1 MNPLS
6 LMRPWTAFGS
16 ISICQNT
23 HNELYLDGTVC
34 PCDVAKALHITLC
47 EGLAA
52 STILTSCQYYVGNY
66 KRAVKRIDDGHRLCN
81 DLMNCLQERAK
92 IEKSYSTQLTEWSK
106 RWRQLIE
113 KVTLLGSVPERTLFE
128 QKAVPMP
135 YGVCCSD
142 DAEAEIIRQLSE
154 MYGSVE
160 RAWLAMMTE
169 ADKVSELH
177 QEVKNGLM
185 NEDIEKVKNWQKD
198 SYHRQIIGGFKET
211 KEADEGFKKA
221 QKPWAKKLKEMET
234 AKKTYH
240 MACKEE
246 KLAAGREADA
256 SVAPDQQ
263 KKLHEKT
270 EKCKQD
276 VQKAKE
282 KYEKS
287 LDELSKCTP
296 QYMECMDQ
304 VFDQCQQHEV
314 KRLTFLKEVL
324 LDIKRH
330 LNLTE
335 NQNYGSVYREFERTI
350 LAANTQE
357 DLKWFSNNH
366 GPGMHMN
373 WPQFEEYNPDATNAV
388 AKREKKK
395 PDGVAPATPNTEHA
409 GQAGDRG
416 SVSSYDKNQAYST
429 EWSDDEQPAGYS
441 GNETNGGGN
450 SFEDD
455 TVSRGGMRVRALYD
469 YEGQE
474 QDELSFKAGDE
485 LTKIEEED
493 DQGWCRGRLDSG
505 RTGLYPANYVEE
517 I

>member
-1 MNPLS
+1 MS
-6 LMRPWTAFGS
+6 SSYDESAGVDETMDSFW
-16 ISICQNT
+16 
-23 HNELYLDGTVC
+23 E
-34 PCDVAKALHITLC
+34 
-47 EGLAA
+47 
-52 STILTSCQYYVGNY
+52 VGNY

-81 DLMNCLQERAK
+81 DLMGCLQERAK
-92 IEKSYSTQLTEWSK
+92 IEKAYSQQLTDWSK

-113 KVTLLGSVPERTLFE
+113 KGP
-128 QKAVPMP
+128 Q
-135 YGVCCSD
+135 
-142 DAEAEIIRQLSE
+142 
-154 MYGSVE
+154 YGSVE
-160 RAWLAMMTE
+160 RAWLAVMTE
-169 ADKVSELH
+169 AEKVGDLH
-177 QEVKNGLM
+177 QEVKNGLL
-185 NEDIEKVKNWQKD
+185 NEDVEKVKNWQKEAF
-198 SYHRQIIGGFKET
+198 HKQMMGGFKET
-211 KEADEGFKKA
+211 KEAEEGFKKA
-221 QKPWAKKLKEMET
+221 QKPWAKKFKEMET

-246 KLAAGREADA
+246 KLAATREANCKAEA
-256 SVAPDQQ
+256 SVTPDQQ
-263 KKLHEKT
+263 KKLHEKV

-282 KYEKS
+282 KYDKS
-287 LDELSKCTP
+287 LDELNKCTP
-296 QYMECMDQ
+296 QYMEQMEQ

-314 KRLTFLKEVL
+314 KRLNFLKEVL

-335 NQNYGSVYREFERTI
+335 NQNYATVYRELERTI
-350 LAANTQE
+350 LAANSQE

-373 WPQFEEYNPDATNAV
+373 WPAFELTGPSQEYNPDATNAV

-395 PDGVAPATPNTEHA
+395 PDGVAPATPSTEHA
-409 GQAGDRG
+409 GQPGDRG

-429 EWSDDEQPAGYS
+429 EWSDDEQPNAYS

-455 TVSRGGMRVRALYD
+455 SGSARGGGSVGGGIGGGGGSGVRVRALYD
-469 YEGQE
+469 YDGQE

-517 I
+517 M